1 MGRGNRAV
9 SDQFTAI
16 MGDRRGSSHSDLHS
30 QLYRVLFHVREDRAE
45 AFLEAMENLP
55 SRLAREYEKAEV
67 DRGKKI
73 ERTLPQQ
80 IIDEPIW
87 LYLRAED
94 EGDALRRV
102 HEIVDTVPEMMAR
115 RLTNA
120 ELVEPA
126 IA

>member
-1 MGRGNRAV
+1 
-9 SDQFTAI
+9 
-16 MGDRRGSSHSDLHS
+16 
-30 QLYRVLFHVREDRAE
+30 
-45 AFLEAMENLP
+45 MENLP